1 MICVGVSLVEI
12 PVVVVLV
19 GGHVDADALVDGVG
33 VALVEAT
40 GSFLAAVCH
49 TGGNGQ
55 GQGRGLGS
63 ALIAAGPAH
72 GGDADAGGHELGIG
86 ATELAGDTAVTH
98 GEAELNLGMLQASIA
113 DLGEQLLQVG
123 SSGGFAGLASDA
135 ALAVTLSVQLLF
147 PLGNL
152 GGGGLLL
159 AEAENAL
166 LLVVRLRV
174 LCHGYKPP

>member
-1 MICVGVSLVEI
+1 MGVSPVEI

-19 GGHVDADALVDGVG
+19 SGHVDADALVDDVG

-40 GSFLAAVCH
+40 GSFFAAVCH
-49 TGGNGQ
+49 VGGNGQ
-55 GQGRGLGS
+55 LQGLGFGS
-63 ALIAAGPAH
+63 ALIAAGPAR

-86 ATELAGDTAVTH
+86 AAELAGDTAVTH
-98 GEAELNLGMLQASIA
+98 GEAELNLGMLQASVA

-123 SSGGFAGLASDA
+123 GSGGFAGLTGDA
-135 ALAVTLSVQLLF
+135 TLAVALSVQLLF

-166 LLVVRLRV
+166 LVSVRLRV
-174 LCHGYKPP
+174 LCHGYIPP